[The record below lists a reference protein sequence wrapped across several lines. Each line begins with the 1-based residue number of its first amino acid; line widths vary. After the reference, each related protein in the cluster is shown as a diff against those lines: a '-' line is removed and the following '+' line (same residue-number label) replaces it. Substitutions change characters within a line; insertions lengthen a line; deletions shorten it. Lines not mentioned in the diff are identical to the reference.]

1 MNCLENTVPF
11 CPEHGKPTKR
21 GTCLRC
27 NAAYMRHYQKQRRR
41 TMPGQAMW
49 ERARKRALE
58 RNLAF
63 TLQKDSIFVPE
74 YCPVLGIAITP
85 GSKRT
90 VSSPSLDRIVPV
102 RGYVPNNV
110 RVICDHANR
119 LKGDRSVDELERLA
133 QLGPPQ
139 LRADYRMIV
148 TYVERELLL
157 GEVREKAKQEG
168 RAGFEWGQVVLI
180 LDLVFRESLIKGQ
193 DSTPRSK

>member
-1 MNCLENTVPF
+1 MESPKNIVPV
-11 CPEHGKPTKR
+11 CPQHGKPTKR
-21 GTCLRC
+21 DTCRNC

-63 TLQKDSIFVPE
+63 TLQKDSIFVPG
-74 YCPVLGIAITP
+74 YCPALGIAITP

-90 VSSPSLDRIVPV
+90 VSSPSLDRIVPM
-102 RGYVPNNV
+102 RGYVPDNV

-119 LKGDRSVDELERLA
+119 LKGDRSLDELERLA

-148 TYVERELLL
+148 TYVEREMLL
-157 GEVREKAKQEG
+157 GEVRAKAKQEG
-168 RAGFEWGQVVLI
+168 RAGFEWHQVVLI
-180 LDLVFRESLIKGQ
+180 LDQVFRESLIKGQ
-193 DSTPRSK
+193 GSPTGSK